1 MPKILLRVTLA
12 LMLLPF
18 LAVAAGAQSSS
29 SPELGSALPGRTDVT
44 YFDLARMVIP
54 DLAADKGGA
63 YQGGLPIEMRHIAG
77 TDSGGSP
84 PEASTLSNPEVRSI
98 KSGGKERLAVLFDLG
113 DSPDSAEGYAVLALY
128 DVTAKPKLLDA
139 ANVAVDR
146 STYFQKPGK
155 LAIGAN
161 DDILTIE
168 SSHSNSN
175 QNYMIES
182 LIMVANDKLKLID
195 MIYMFDEHVCAYSRT
210 QDIVFRAIAEGRRYA
225 AIKVTVTD
233 ATGPTG
239 DSCDDAPPKA
249 ASHQISVT
257 YHWNKKQSRYI
268 KNSKAFERLSA
279 ENAKRF

>member
-1 MPKILLRVTLA
+1 MPTTLSRFILA

-18 LAVAAGAQSSS
+18 LAIAAGAQALSL
-29 SPELGSALPGRTDVT
+29 PELGNTLPGRTDVT
-44 YFDLARMVIP
+44 YLDLAKMVIP
-54 DLAADKGGA
+54 DLTADKGGA
-63 YQGGLPIEMRHIAG
+63 YQGGLPIEMRHIEGA
-77 TDSGGSP
+77 DSGGSP
-84 PEASTLSNPEVRSI
+84 PEASNLSNAEVLAI
-98 KSGGKERLAVLFDLG
+98 KSGGKDRLAVLFDLG

-155 LAIGAN
+155 LAISAS
-161 DDILTIE
+161 DDILTIG

-175 QNYMIES
+175 QNYMIAS

-195 MIYMFDEHVCAYSRT
+195 MIYMLDEHVCAFSRT
-210 QDIVFRAIAEGRRYA
+210 QDIAFRAIAEGRRYA

-239 DSCDDAPPKA
+239 DSCDEAPPKV

-257 YHWNKKQSRYI
+257 YHWNKKRSRYI
-268 KNSKAFERLSA
+268 KDSKAFERLSA